1 MSLTLSKK
9 ELMNRALSAMTLNIG
24 KDGINENVIEE
35 IKRQLK
41 SKEILKL
48 RFAKGIAN
56 EKESY
61 IDNIIAET
69 KSKLIDLRGNVAIIY
84 KNKP

>member
-1 MSLTLSKK
+1 
-9 ELMNRALSAMTLNIG
+9 MNRALSAMTLNIG

>member
-1 MSLTLSKK
+1 
-9 ELMNRALSAMTLNIG
+9 MNRALSAMTLNIG
-24 KDGINENVIEE
+24 KAGINENVIEE

-41 SKEILKL
+41 SKEIVKL

-61 IDNIIAET
+61 IDNILAET
-69 KSKLIDLRGNVAIIY
+69 RSKLIDLRGNVAIVY
-84 KNKP
+84 KKKL

>member
-1 MSLTLSKK
+1 
-9 ELMNRALSAMTLNIG
+9 MNRALSTMTLNIG
-24 KDGINENVIEE
+24 KAGVNENVIEE

-41 SKEILKL
+41 SKEVLKL

-61 IDNIIAET
+61 IDSIVTET
-69 KSKLIDLRGNVAIIY
+69 RSKLIDLRGNVAIIY

>member
-1 MSLTLSKK
+1 
-9 ELMNRALSAMTLNIG
+9 MNRALSAMTLNIG
-24 KDGINENVIEE
+24 KAGINESVIEE

-41 SKEILKL
+41 SKEVVKL

-61 IDNIIAET
+61 IESIVTET
-69 KSKLIDLRGNVAIIY
+69 RSKLVDLRGNVAVIY
-84 KNKP
+84 KKKP

>member
-1 MSLTLSKK
+1 LSLTLSKK
-9 ELMNRALSAMTLNIG
+9 ELMNRALSTMTLNIG
-24 KDGINENVIEE
+24 KAGVNENVIEE

-41 SKEILKL
+41 SKEVLKL

-61 IDNIIAET
+61 IDSIVTET
-69 KSKLIDLRGNVAIIY
+69 RSKLIDLRGNVAIIY

>member
-1 MSLTLSKK
+1 
-9 ELMNRALSAMTLNIG
+9 MNRALSAITINIG
-24 KDGINENVIEE
+24 KAGINENVIEE

-41 SKEILKL
+41 SNEIVKL

-56 EKESY
+56 EKESLLDS
-61 IDNIIAET
+61 IVTET

-84 KNKP
+84 KKKP

>member
-9 ELMNRALSAMTLNIG
+9 ELMNKALSAMTLNIG
-24 KDGINENVIEE
+24 KAGINENVIEE

-41 SKEILKL
+41 SKEIVKL

-61 IDNIIAET
+61 IDNIVTET
-69 KSKLIDLRGNVAIIY
+69 RSKLIDLRGNVVVIY
-84 KNKP
+84 KKKP

>member
-24 KDGINENVIEE
+24 KAGINENVIEE

-41 SKEILKL
+41 SKEIVKL

-61 IDNIIAET
+61 IDNILAET
-69 KSKLIDLRGNVAIIY
+69 RSKLIDLRGNVAIVY
-84 KNKP
+84 KKKL

>member
-1 MSLTLSKK
+1 LSLTLSKK
-9 ELMNRALSAMTLNIG
+9 ELMNKALSAMTLNIG
-24 KDGINENVIEE
+24 KAGINENVIEE

-41 SKEILKL
+41 SKEIVKL

-61 IDNIIAET
+61 IDNIVTET
-69 KSKLIDLRGNVAIIY
+69 RSKLIDLRGNVAVIY
-84 KNKP
+84 KKKP

>member
-9 ELMNRALSAMTLNIG
+9 ELMNKALSAMTLNIG
-24 KDGINENVIEE
+24 KAGINENVIEE

-41 SKEILKL
+41 SKEIVKL

-61 IDNIIAET
+61 INSIVTET
-69 KSKLIDLRGNVAIIY
+69 RSKLIDLRGNVAIIY
-84 KNKP
+84 KKKP

>member
-9 ELMNRALSAMTLNIG
+9 ELMNRALSTMTLNIG
-24 KDGINENVIEE
+24 KAGVNENVIEE

-41 SKEILKL
+41 SKEVLKL

-61 IDNIIAET
+61 IDSIVTET
-69 KSKLIDLRGNVAIIY
+69 RSKLIDLRGNVAIIY